1 MLVLVIFFKIFSLM
15 NCISVVESDIC
26 IFINKEGKFLKNCD
40 NASLG

>member
-26 IFINKEGKFLKNCD
+26 IFINKEGKKRNCD